1 MAYWGNKA
9 EECDYAFDSLG
20 SYIAHMRDSMFAAA
34 AGTIDEK
41 YTEQTIVMTLKV
53 IRTLWDSFPKN
64 VACTFHRGGLDKSK
78 TLFGEWLTA
87 VAPKLSASRQRAIAA
102 EAEQV
107 FQACEEMYR

>member
-20 SYIAHMRDSMFAAA
+20 SYIAHIRDSMFAAA
-34 AGTIDEK
+34 AGTIDER

-53 IRTLWDSFPKN
+53 IRTLWSSFPRS
-64 VACTFHRGGLDKSK
+64 VSCTFHRGDFDKSK
-78 TLFGEWLTA
+78 ALFSQWFTVVG
-87 VAPKLSASRQRAIAA
+87 PKLSASRKRAITA

-107 FQACEEMYR
+107 FKACEEMYR